1 MAKTLQISKREEL
14 WMLKCGMER
23 FLDSLKDDQQYC
35 VKQYGSENPMVAEQI
50 EKAAEL
56 LQRVEKAFKDS
67 PVA

>member
-1 MAKTLQISKREEL
+1 
-14 WMLKCGMER
+14 MLKCGMEK
-23 FLDSLKDDQQYC
+23 FLDSVKDDQQYC
-35 VKQYGSENPMVAEQI
+35 VKEYGSENPMVAEQI